1 VGDKVV
7 VTEDTVSRG
16 TSLLEAVHAV
26 RAAGAEVVL
35 ALAVVDRG
43 GTAAGILGAE
53 GVTFRALLGA
63 PDLGFDFD
71 GP

>member
-1 VGDKVV
+1 M
-7 VTEDTVSRG
+7 
-16 TSLLEAVHAV
+16 

-43 GTAAGILGAE
+43 GAAERLLGSE

-63 PDLGFDFD
+63 PDLGFEYDE
-71 GP
+71 P